1 MKPIFKLIGFFILAE
16 LLLLVVAFCMMWFGN
31 NFAAAMEFIWTVTVD
46 LVSGTKF
53 HIAGLIT
60 SSVFWMFLY
69 FKKVYKSKGLKV
81 MTKKLTLYLLL
92 PLGLLFTSFQALN
105 QYRYDDDFQW
115 TKNESVFNDTDGSNN
130 HYARDSKIRGMH
142 VFGRGNDAG
151 SGIDRLVSANVEW
164 LAHVPYGY
172 QRTTSTT
179 EVRHSKKDSLNQWT
193 RRDSSFILLTEQMR
207 SKGVRSIMKPHIWMS
222 NAGSAEWR
230 NAINFDNEVDWKIWE
245 DNYHSFIMHYAE
257 MAEEFDMEMLC
268 IGVEMRSTVRARE
281 GFWRGLIRD
290 VRKVYKGK
298 ITYGANWWEEF
309 EEVPF
314 WDALD
319 YIGIQ
324 AYFPL
329 SGFDSPS
336 VNEIKKGWKPHYSK
350 LKSLSKN
357 YRKPILFTEI
367 GYRNTIDT
375 ATKPWEWPES
385 IDNLL
390 VKTSIET
397 QYNCYEAF
405 FETFWKEDWFAGA
418 LFWQWHISDG
428 RRGNRQMSITFSPQG
443 KPAEQSMAEWF
454 GDAKAD

>member
-1 MKPIFKLIGFFILAE
+1 MKLVIKLITFFILAE

-31 NFAAAMEFIWTVTVD
+31 NFASAMEYIWTVTVD
-46 LVSGTKF
+46 LVSGRQF
-53 HIAGLIT
+53 HIVGVIT
-60 SSVFWMFLY
+60 SGVFWLFLY
-69 FKKVYKSKGLKV
+69 FKKVYKTKGLKV
-81 MTKKLTLYLLL
+81 MAKKLTLYLLL
-92 PLGLLFTSFQALN
+92 PLGLLFTSFQVLN
-105 QYRYDDDFQW
+105 LYRYNDNFEW
-115 TKNESVFNDTDGSNN
+115 TKDESVFNDDGIAEDR
-130 HYARDSKIRGMH
+130 YTQDGKIRGMH
-142 VFGRGNDAG
+142 IFGRGGDV
-151 SGIDRLVSANVEW
+151 SLGIDRLISANVEW

-179 EVRHSKKDSLNQWT
+179 EVRHTQKDSLNQWT
-193 RRDSSFILLTEQMR
+193 RRDSSFIRIAEQAKA
-207 SKGVRSIMKPHIWMS
+207 KGVRSIMKPHLWMS
-222 NAGSAEWR
+222 NAGSDEWR
-230 NAINFDNEVDWKIWE
+230 NAINFDNEADWATWE
-245 DNYHSFIMHYAE
+245 ANYSAFIMHYAK
-257 MAEEFDMEMLC
+257 MAAEFNMEALC
-268 IGVEMRSTVRARE
+268 IGVEMRSTVSARE
-281 GFWRGLIRD
+281 KFWRKLIRD

-298 ITYGANWWEEF
+298 LTYGANWWEEF

-319 YIGIQ
+319 YIGVQ

-329 SGFDSPS
+329 SEADSPS
-336 VNEIKKGWKPHYSK
+336 ISQIKVGWKSHVYK
-350 LKSLSKN
+350 LKNISKK

-367 GYRNTIDT
+367 GYRNTADT

-418 LFWQWHISDG
+418 LFWQWRMSD
-428 RRGNRQMSITFSPQG
+428 RRSERQMSITFSPQG

-454 GDAKAD
+454 GAAKAD